1 MIPRRYVIAG
11 LGIGLAIVLAVDP
24 PPEPL
29 RRRKP
34 SGRAGGERLNRRERR
49 ARSGIRGRGR
59 ARSKRAA
66 AVRKKPRK
74 RPRSRRSASRRSPR
88 PGPSGDFGR
97 KIAATTA
104 PATGWVGSKVLSS
117 TFDDWE
123 PAVADRPEGAVHLP
137 PHHPLRRRGT
147 AATHCPTPWIPL
159 DDLEDG
165 GATWSPQVPLCA
177 VLTGRRRST
186 TRPSRSC
193 PNTGAVYAAF
203 LNFDR
208 HNGFS
213 TVFTKSTD
221 HGADMDRAGARLRQR
236 LLDGQARDHLE
247 RRPGSTSTSPGTGRR
262 AATSTSASRTTSARR
277 GRRRSSPTTSATTTP
292 TTPASSATGRSS
304 SRSRASSTPV

>member
-1 MIPRRYVIAG
+1 M
-11 LGIGLAIVLAVDP
+11 
-24 PPEPL
+24 
-29 RRRKP
+29 RRK
-34 SGRAGGERLNRRERR
+34 R
-49 ARSGIRGRGR
+49 
-59 ARSKRAA
+59 
-66 AVRKKPRK
+66 RK
-74 RPRSRRSASRRSPR
+74 RPRSRRKRLEALAEARAI
-88 PGPSGDFGR
+88 GDFGQ

-104 PATGWVGSKVLSS
+104 PATGWVGSQGLSS

-123 PAVADRPEGAVHLP
+123 PAVATDPKAPYIYLLT
-137 PHHPLRRRGT
+137 HPLRRHGSAGRIARRPGSRST
-147 AATHCPTPWIPL
+147 IST
-159 DDLEDG
+159 DGGSDLE
-165 GATWSPQVPLCA
+165 PHQVPLCA
-177 VLTGRRRST
+177 VPRARRRST

-193 PNTGAVYAAF
+193 PKTGAVYAAF

-221 HGADMDRAGARLRQR
+221 HGADMDQPGARLRQR

-292 TTPASSATGRSS
+292 TTPASSATGR
-304 SRSRASSTPV
+304 